1 MRFTNWSGRLG
12 MFGAAVVG
20 AAALALG
27 AVGGAAGAGGA
38 GSGADGVQN
47 GKSASAPPSA
57 PPAAPPSAPPAPA
70 TGAGSADP
78 SRDLL
83 AKARDKVF
91 PALVNIRVVTVD
103 YWSGKERKGE
113 AVGSGTIIDATA
125 LVAEAKPG
133 LYVLTNQH
141 VTDNGKKFRCTLADK
156 REVRAD
162 LVGEDPLTDLAI
174 LRINLEDLKKVSDSG
189 QAPPPVAELGDSA
202 KVEVGDSVLA
212 MGSPF
217 ALSRTVTLGIVSNTE
232 RILGTGRGDDDLELE
247 NGQRTGIFTRWIQ
260 HDALINPGNSG
271 GPLVNMAGE
280 VIGVNTRGGAGNGF
294 ASPSNLAKVVASALI
309 RNGEMSRSSIG
320 IGVRRVQDTPFNHG
334 VLITSVNEDSPAGR
348 AGLKAGDLLTKV
360 DGQTVTVRFPEE
372 VPDFMRLVAEK
383 PVGATVTF
391 DYERDGKPGEAKV
404 VTEKMLKDKGD
415 ERVLKQWGITV
426 AEITE
431 KMARDRRLDSTDGV
445 LVSGIRSG
453 GPAATAEPS
462 LGWGDVI
469 RSIGDRPIK
478 TLKEMVAAYDAI
490 MLDGSGKELDNDKL
504 PEWTRIGFWRDGR
517 SGGDHITLVKTREDK
532 PQDPPREV
540 AKGWIGVATQ
550 PVLQKLAENLS
561 IGEAGEVQGFRVT
574 RIYGNT
580 KAAASGL
587 KVGDIIVSLDGERVR
602 PRTTQDA
609 GLFQRQV
616 RKREPEGSAKIVVLR
631 VNAQGKAEK
640 VELEMPLER
649 TRIGPEEALRE
660 RDTDFEMVVRELTF
674 FDRDDNR
681 WPETVQGVLLD
692 QLEPA
697 GWAGLG
703 GLRGG
708 DLVQQIDERTVT
720 DLASFREAIAD
731 VKKRQPERVQF
742 VVYRGNNTA
751 FVFVE
756 PDWRPQAG
764 VTDKQPTAQGAGA
777 APGGTNTSTKPK

>member
-1 MRFTNWSGRLG
+1 MRFKNW
-12 MFGAAVVG
+12 FGASIVG
-20 AAALALG
+20 VMVGGGSLVGVGTGVGVAAAQSNATEPPV
-27 AVGGAAGAGGA
+27 AVDA
-38 GSGADGVQN
+38 
-47 GKSASAPPSA
+47 
-57 PPAAPPSAPPAPA
+57 
-70 TGAGSADP
+70 
-78 SRDLL
+78 SRDVL
-83 AKARDKVF
+83 AKARDRVF

-113 AVGSGTIIDATA
+113 GVGSGTIIDATA
-125 LVAEAKPG
+125 LVPTAKPG

-156 REVRAD
+156 REVRAE

-174 LRINLEDLKKVSDSG
+174 LRINLDDLKKVSDSG
-189 QAPPPVAELGDSA
+189 QATPPVATLGDSV
-202 KVEVGDSVLA
+202 KVQVGDSVLA

-232 RILGTGRGDDDLELE
+232 RILGTGRGDDDIELE
-247 NGQRTGIFTRWIQ
+247 PGQRTGIFTRWIQ

-309 RNGEMSRSSIG
+309 RDGEMRRSSIG
-320 IGVRRVQDTPFNHG
+320 IGVRRIQDTPFNHG
-334 VLITSVNEDSPAGR
+334 VLITSVSENSPAEKG
-348 AGLKAGDLLTKV
+348 GLKAGDLLTKV
-360 DGQTVTVRFPEE
+360 DGEVVTVRFPEQ

-383 PVGATVTF
+383 AVGATITF
-391 DYERDGKPGEAKV
+391 GYERDGKPGEAKV
-404 VTEKMLKDKGD
+404 ISEQMLKDKGD

-431 KMARDRRLDSTDGV
+431 KMARDRRLASAEGV
-445 LVSGIRSG
+445 LVTGIRSG
-453 GPAATAEPS
+453 GPAATSEPG
-462 LGWGDVI
+462 LNWGDVV
-469 RSIGDRPIK
+469 RSVGDKPVK
-478 TLKEMVAAYDAI
+478 SLKEMVAAYDAV
-490 MLDGSGKELDNDKL
+490 MLDAAGKEIDNEKL

-517 SGGDHITLVKTREDK
+517 NGGDHITLVKTREDK

-540 AKGWIGVATQ
+540 AKGWIGVVTQ
-550 PVLQKLAENLS
+550 PVLQKLAENLA
-561 IGEAGEVQGFRVT
+561 IGEVAEVQGFRVT

-580 KAAASGL
+580 KAAQSGL
-587 KVGDIIVSLDGERVR
+587 KVGDIIISFDGERIR
-602 PRTTQDA
+602 PKTTQDA
-609 GLFQRQV
+609 GLFQRTV
-616 RKREPEGSAKIVVLR
+616 RKREPEGAAKLVVLR
-631 VNAQGKAEK
+631 TPEGAPPGAKAEK
-640 VELEMPLER
+640 VEIEVPLER

-660 RDTDFEMVVRELTF
+660 RDTDFEIVVRELTF

-681 WPETVQGVLLD
+681 WPESVQGVLLD

-708 DLVQQIDERTVT
+708 DLIQQIDDRTVT

-742 VVYRGNNTA
+742 IVFRGNSTA

-764 VTDKQPTAQGAGA
+764 VSDKQNA
-777 APGGTNTSTKPK
+777 TK

>member
-1 MRFTNWSGRLG
+1 MRIKTRLG
-12 MFGAAVVG
+12 AAIVG
-20 AAALALG
+20 VIVMSA
-27 AVGGAAGAGGA
+27 GAAGAVGARGA
-38 GSGADGVQN
+38 GVAPVQDAGA
-47 GKSASAPPSA
+47 
-57 PPAAPPSAPPAPA
+57 
-70 TGAGSADP
+70 TEP
-78 SRDLL
+78 SRDAL
-83 AKARDKVF
+83 AKARDRVF

-113 AVGSGTIIDATA
+113 GVGSGTIIDAQS
-125 LVAEAKPG
+125 LVPGAKPG

-156 REVRAD
+156 REVRAEM
-162 LVGEDPLTDLAI
+162 VGEDPLTDLAV
-174 LRINLEDLKKVSDSG
+174 LRIDLEDLKKVSDSG
-189 QAPPPVAELGDSA
+189 QAPPPVAVLGDST
-202 KVEVGDSVLA
+202 KVQVGDSVLA

-232 RILGTGRGDDDLELE
+232 RILGYGGGDDDIELE
-247 NGQRTGIFTRWIQ
+247 PGQRTGIFTRWIQ

-294 ASPSNLAKVVASALI
+294 ASPSNLAKVVAAGLI
-309 RNGEMSRSSIG
+309 RDGEMSRSSIG
-320 IGVRRVQDTPFNHG
+320 IGVRRIQDTPFTRG
-334 VLITSVNEDSPAGR
+334 VLVTSVNEESPGGR
-348 AGLKAGDLLTKV
+348 AGLKAGDLITAV
-360 DGQTVTVRFPEE
+360 DGQAVTVKFPEQ

-383 PVGATVTF
+383 PVGSTVTF
-391 DYERDGKPGEAKV
+391 DFEREGKPGQAKV
-404 VTEKMLKDKGD
+404 VTEKMLKDRGD

-431 KMARDRRLDSTDGV
+431 KMARDRRLDSSEGV
-445 LVSGIRSG
+445 LVLGIRAG

-462 LGWGDVI
+462 VDRGDVI
-469 RSIGDRPIK
+469 RHVGDAPIK
-478 TLKEMVAAYDAI
+478 TLKDMVAAYDAI
-490 MLDGSGKELDNDKL
+490 MLDSAGKEIENDKL

-517 SGGDHITLVKTREDK
+517 YGGDHITLVKTREDK
-532 PQDPPREV
+532 AQDPPREV

-550 PVLQKLAENLS
+550 PVLQRLAENLS
-561 IGEAGEVQGFRVT
+561 IGTPGDVQGFRVT

-580 KAAASGL
+580 KAAQSGL
-587 KVGDIIVSLDGERVR
+587 KVGDIIISLDGERVR
-602 PRTTQDA
+602 PKTTQDS
-609 GLFQRQV
+609 GLLQRQV
-616 RKREPEGSAKIVVLR
+616 RKREPDGTAKLVVLR
-631 VNAQGKAEK
+631 VNEAGTAEK
-640 VELEMPLER
+640 VDIEIPLER

-660 RDTDFEMVVRELTF
+660 RDTDFEFVVRELTF

-681 WPETVQGVLLD
+681 WPESVQGVLLD
-692 QLEPA
+692 QIEPA

-703 GLRGG
+703 GLRAG
-708 DLVQQIDERTVT
+708 DLIQQIDERTVT

-742 VVYRGNNTA
+742 IVFRGNSTA

-764 VTDKQPTAQGAGA
+764 VTDKQSAV
-777 APGGTNTSTKPK
+777 K